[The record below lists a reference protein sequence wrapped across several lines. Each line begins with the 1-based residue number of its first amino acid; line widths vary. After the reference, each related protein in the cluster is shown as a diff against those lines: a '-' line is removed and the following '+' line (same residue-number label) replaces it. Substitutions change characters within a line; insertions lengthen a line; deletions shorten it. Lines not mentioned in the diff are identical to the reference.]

1 MRPTADFHQE
11 YDRRKKKR
19 KQLVFAWLKKKKKN
33 EVGTRTSPMP
43 SKSEML
49 R

>member
-11 YDRRKKKR
+11 YDRRKKKKETAGFR
-19 KQLVFAWLKKKKKN
+19 VAKKKKN